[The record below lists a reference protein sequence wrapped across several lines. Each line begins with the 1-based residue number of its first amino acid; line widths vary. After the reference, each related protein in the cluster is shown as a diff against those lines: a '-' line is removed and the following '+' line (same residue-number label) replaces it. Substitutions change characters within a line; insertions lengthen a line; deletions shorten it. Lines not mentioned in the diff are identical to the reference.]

1 MPADP
6 PPDAVLAAPRRNGSR
21 WQKGQSG
28 NPGGRR
34 ARPAELQEALEAA
47 SPAAVSRLVAL
58 LACGDPRVELRAAE
72 AILARTLAPAPA
84 APAVVPVEPAE
95 RVQAIEARMVADAL
109 SGDRQAAAIVL
120 AALDPTRYATGARAT
135 AANEGDGLV
144 DTVDFIPLVMGE
156 RVA

>member
-1 MPADP
+1 MSAPC
-6 PPDAVLAAPRRNGSR
+6 PPDVFVAAPRRAGSR
-21 WQKGQSG
+21 WKKGQSG

-34 ARPAELQEALEAA
+34 RRPADLQAALEAA

-84 APAVVPVEPAE
+84 APAAVPADPTE
-95 RVQAIEARMVADAL
+95 RTAAIETRMVGAAL
-109 SGDRQAAAIVL
+109 AGDRQAAALVL
-120 AALDPTRYATGARAT
+120 AALDPGRYATGARAT
-135 AANEGDGLV
+135 GAAEADGLV
-144 DTVDFIPLVMGE
+144 DTVRFVPLALGE